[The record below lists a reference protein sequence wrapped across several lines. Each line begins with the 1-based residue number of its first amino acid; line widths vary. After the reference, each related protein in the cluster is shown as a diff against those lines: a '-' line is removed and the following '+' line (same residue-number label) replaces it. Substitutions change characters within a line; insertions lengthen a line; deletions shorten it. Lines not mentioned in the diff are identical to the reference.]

1 MKERGVPLIAMS
13 GLLYGGI
20 TVGGSLLSKEG
31 LSAFDISFFF
41 LSLSLVPIFP
51 FVLSKNFLLKVVGS
65 WKYLSAYSL
74 VNSGLVLLQ
83 FESLSLGLSP
93 AVSALLL
100 YTQPIW
106 TVILGRA
113 FFSEKVG
120 SGRVMVIVLA
130 LVGAFL
136 ISNPTDIFRNGSSFH
151 FYGDIAALSGAIF
164 LSIWIILGKKG
175 RLDVFQRP
183 VELVFAVRGS
193 TLLVVSAVSLIF
205 VASGEHLFFSNPALI
220 SENILPLLG
229 FAIVTGTLPDFLF
242 YSGIAKVETL
252 RAGVVLLLEPISSAV
267 ISVVLLISIPNWMQI
282 VGGALILLSN
292 YFVNRPVPGQLRDW
306 KHII

>member
-20 TVGGSLLSKEG
+20 TVGGSLLSREG
-31 LSAFDISFFF
+31 LSTFDISFFF
-41 LSLSLVPIFP
+41 LSLSLIPIFP
-51 FVLSKNFLLKVVGS
+51 FVLSKNFFLKLIAS
-65 WKYLSAYSL
+65 WKYLTAYSL

-106 TVILGRA
+106 TVLLGRT
-113 FFSEKVG
+113 FFSERVD

-136 ISNPTDIFRNGSSFH
+136 ISNPTDIFRKGSNFH
-151 FYGDIAALSGAIF
+151 LYGDIAALTGAVF

-175 RLDVFQRP
+175 RLDAFQKP

-193 TLLVVSAVSLIF
+193 TLLVVSAISLTF
-205 VASGEHLFFSNPALI
+205 LASGQHLFFSNPELI
-220 SENILPLLG
+220 SESILPLLG
-229 FAIVTGTLPDFLF
+229 FAIITGTLPDFLF
-242 YSGIAKVETL
+242 YSGIAKVEIL
-252 RAGVVLLLEPISSAV
+252 RAGVILLLEPISSAV
-267 ISVVLLISIPNWMQI
+267 ISVVLLISIPNWVQI

-292 YFVNRPVPGQLRDW
+292 YFVNRPVPGQLQDW
-306 KHII
+306 KHVI